1 MIAAI
6 GHSHD
11 LDSADAI
18 AEALAACAATLG
30 GKTPHAGLLF
40 AGIDHDHQALLDGV
54 EARYP
59 GVQLIGCTTH
69 GELSS
74 EGFAEDSV
82 ALMLFHSER
91 VQFRAGIGEG
101 TRTDQAAARRA
112 ASMALDGLDAPA
124 RLCIALPEGIGG
136 VDADSPCTLPIG
148 LLDALGAALGPD
160 VLVCGGLAADQMR
173 FSATYQFCNG
183 QVYTD
188 AIPILLAAGPLHVA
202 TGVASGW
209 EPIGEEHRLTNVD
222 GLVISGI
229 DGEPP
234 RDVWK
239 HFFGVDNHPGAPNF
253 FAVYPDEDGR
263 RETDEYY
270 LCSPSRFQD
279 DGSMV
284 TMTPSTPG
292 ARIRFTSATRDQL
305 LAGAASSAEKARASY
320 PGGEPEAALVFS
332 CASRPAL
339 LGTRVGGEAGRL
351 QEQIGAA
358 LPAVGFYTYG
368 EICPLPSSSK
378 PVHHV
383 STFVTVLIGEDEG
396 LIGEDS

>member
-1 MIAAI
+1 MIAAV
-6 GHSHD
+6 GHSED

-18 AEALAACAATLG
+18 AEALDQCASKLD
-30 GKTPHAGLLF
+30 GKTPQAGLLY
-40 AGIDHDHQALLDGV
+40 AGIGHDHQALLDGI
-54 EARYP
+54 ETRYP
-59 GVQLIGCTTH
+59 GLQLIGCTTH

-82 ALMLFHSER
+82 ALMLIHSEHVR
-91 VQFRAGIGEG
+91 FRAGVGEG
-101 TRTDQAAARRA
+101 TRTDHDGAARQAARI
-112 ASMALDGLDAPA
+112 ALDGLDAPV

-136 VDADSPCTLPIG
+136 AYADAPCTLPIG

-173 FSATYQFCNG
+173 FSTTYQFCNG
-183 QVYTD
+183 KVYSD
-188 AIPILLAAGPLHVA
+188 AVPILLAAGPLHVA

-209 EPIGEEHRLTNVD
+209 EPIGEEHRLTSVD
-222 GLVISGI
+222 GLVIGGI

-234 RDVWK
+234 RDVWRR
-239 HFFGVDNHPGAPNF
+239 FFGVDTHTGAPNF
-253 FAVYPDEDGR
+253 FAVYPDENGS
-263 RETDEYY
+263 RETDEFY

-284 TMTPSTPG
+284 TMTPAMPG

-305 LAGAASSAEKARASY
+305 LAGAASSAEKARTAY
-320 PGGEPEAALVFS
+320 PGTQPEAALVFS

-339 LGTRVGGEAGRL
+339 LGTRVGGEAERL
-351 QEQIGAA
+351 REQIGAS

-383 STFVTVLIGEDEG
+383 STFVTVLIGEHD
-396 LIGEDS
+396 